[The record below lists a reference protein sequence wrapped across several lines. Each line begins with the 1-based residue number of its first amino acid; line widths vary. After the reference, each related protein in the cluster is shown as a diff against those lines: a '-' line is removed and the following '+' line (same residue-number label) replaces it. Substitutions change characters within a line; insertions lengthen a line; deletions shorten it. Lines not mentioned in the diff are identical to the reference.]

1 MSAYI
6 VYGVV
11 GLIWLVGAA
20 LTYSRAENDGRNG
33 SLWGLF
39 SLLGGPI
46 AWIAY
51 AMTADREAFGGGP
64 IIDSM
69 ETANAHALHMG
80 YTREAQKADPDI
92 ARSAPADYKDTY
104 VERMIAKGDLR
115 GAKEAIHG
123 MIQTAKETHDVAM
136 LAAYEKYGQ
145 QIRHKELEAV
155 DRKAPVPEAGPP
167 TAFVD
172 NTDMLHH
179 NAKADV
185 FGNSDEAHGAV
196 I

>member
-1 MSAYI
+1 MSAYL
-6 VYGVV
+6 VYGGV
-11 GLIWLVGAA
+11 GLIWLIGAA

-51 AMTADREAFGGGP
+51 AATADREPLGGGP
-64 IIDSM
+64 IIDTM
-69 ETANAHALHMG
+69 ETASAHALHMG
-80 YTREAQKADPDI
+80 YAREAQKADPDI
-92 ARSAPADYKDTY
+92 AKKAPADYKDTY

-145 QIRHKELEAV
+145 QIRHIELEAV
-155 DRKAPVPEAGPP
+155 DRKAPQPEAGPP
-167 TAFVD
+167 VAFVD

-179 NAKADV
+179 TAKADV
-185 FGNSDEAHGAV
+185 FGHSDEAHGAV

>member
-1 MSAYI
+1 MTAYL
-6 VYGVV
+6 VYGIV
-11 GLIWLVGAA
+11 GLIWLIGAA

-51 AMTADREAFGGGP
+51 AATADREAFGGGP
-64 IIDSM
+64 IMDTA
-69 ETANAHALHMG
+69 ETASAHALHMG

-92 ARSAPADYKDTY
+92 AQKASSDYKDTY

-123 MIQTAKETHDVAM
+123 MIQTAKETHDLAM
-136 LAAYEKYGQ
+136 LATYEKYGQ
-145 QIRHKELEAV
+145 QIRHKELESV
-155 DRKAPVPEAGPP
+155 DRHAPQPEAGPP
-167 TAFVD
+167 MAFVD

-185 FGNSDEAHGAV
+185 FGGEPEAHGAV
-196 I
+196 V